1 MARLSPVQSFPP
13 RFADDRCAPP
23 QATPGALQA
32 ALAAFKDS
40 TFLLESLIWK
50 IADLRRMDG
59 IKQAHFKAL
68 LADLARSHA

>member
-1 MARLSPVQSFPP
+1 MRLHKRLRVHCKQ
-13 RFADDRCAPP
+13 
-23 QATPGALQA
+23 

-68 LADLARSHA
+68 VADLARSHA